1 MKLYNTNAR
10 QYRTEYNLSALDF
23 PAITGPGTSKID
35 FKTEPPFIVNNKVK
49 LKITNKF
56 ILVEF
61 YNSKEHE
68 VLTAVSVYEIPVNNI
83 KVRESI
89 YECYKD
95 AISGLNEAYAYA
107 KKQLPLP
114 DIIFPAPPIETYRK
128 EIDGVFYLLNTL
140 N

>member
-1 MKLYNTNAR
+1 MNAR
-10 QYRTEYNLSALDF
+10 LYRTEYDISALDF
-23 PAITGPGTSKID
+23 PAIEGPGESKID
-35 FKTEPPFIVNNKVK
+35 FRTEHPILVNNKVK
-49 LKITNKF
+49 LKIIKKY

-68 VLTAVSVYEIPVNNI
+68 VLSAMSVYEIPVTEI
-83 KVRESI
+83 KTRENI

-95 AISGLNEAYAYA
+95 ATLGLSEAYEFA
-107 KKQLPLP
+107 KKKLPLP
-114 DIIFPAPPIETYRK
+114 DINFPFLPVELYKR